1 MGSTQSADKGLSEYR
16 TVVRCGSTLHMSG
29 GLQVIVPSLF
39 REETVEIRTKG
50 HSLGQL
56 KLPGSGLAKL
66 FRILMEYRN
75 IDNTV
80 NIFVNYM

>member
-1 MGSTQSADKGLSEYR
+1 M
-16 TVVRCGSTLHMSG
+16 
-29 GLQVIVPSLF
+29 IVPSLF